1 MTQFII
7 NYHSLLFLLKKL
19 SEKGLAK
26 QRRGVGGKQTREIKL
41 PYAGCIGFYEKRSG
55 NIKVTYVC
63 DLWHERRLW
72 RIILKK

>member
-26 QRRGVGGKQTREIKL
+26 QMGGGKQTREIKL
-41 PYAGCIGFYEKRSG
+41 TYAGCIGFYEK
-55 NIKVTYVC
+55 KEVA
-63 DLWHERRLW
+63 
-72 RIILKK
+72 ILK

>member
-26 QRRGVGGKQTREIKL
+26 QMGGGKQTREIKL
-41 PYAGCIGFYEKRSG
+41 TYAGCIGFYGKKRSG

-72 RIILKK
+72 KIIVKI